1 LCFIITASQP
11 SRTINNDKEVFKS
24 YYDKFCGTMTD
35 VEDLLKYF
43 VTENII
49 STDDQSEI
57 FQTKRPSQ
65 KVALLLKHISG
76 PLESGNNKPFRIMLR
91 IMVQHGNLSTAELST
106 LVQKCVTPTTEGTYV
121 CMYVWMDQWFG
132 L

>member
-1 LCFIITASQP
+1 
-11 SRTINNDKEVFKS
+11 
-24 YYDKFCGTMTD
+24 MTD

-43 VTENII
+43 ITESII

-57 FQTKRPSQ
+57 FQTKRPFQ
-65 KVALLLKHISG
+65 KVALLLTHISG

-91 IMVQHGNLSTAELST
+91 IMVQHGNLSTAELGT
-106 LVQKCVTPTTEGTYV
+106 LVQKCVTPTIEGT
-121 CMYVWMDQWFG
+121 YVWMDQWFA